1 MYSSWRGLTGFM
13 SLEILRQI
21 VAGKAHPGAGTS
33 IAACSHQS
41 ASVPRHAIA
50 SGAWCR

>member
-1 MYSSWRGLTGFM
+1 MYSSWRGLNGFM
-13 SLEILRQI
+13 SLEFLRQI
-21 VAGKAHPGAGTS
+21 AAGKARPGAGTS
-33 IAACSHQS
+33 IAACSGQS